1 MDDDADPAAT
11 LDRVVALELV
21 TVLLGAVLLG
31 GLLLLIPG
39 P

>member
-11 LDRVVALELV
+11 LERVVAFELA
-21 TVLLGAVLLG
+21 TILAGALFLGT
-31 GLLLLIPG
+31 LLLLIPG